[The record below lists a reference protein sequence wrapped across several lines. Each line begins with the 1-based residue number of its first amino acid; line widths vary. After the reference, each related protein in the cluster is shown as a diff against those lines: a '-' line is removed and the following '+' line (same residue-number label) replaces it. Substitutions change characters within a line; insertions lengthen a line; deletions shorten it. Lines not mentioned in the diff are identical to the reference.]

1 MQHKIYINVQMN
13 VEGDEQPTVSEAD
26 CFLQVLEMVKFD
38 FHLWE
43 LLCCNTGRHAIRYH
57 IITEMDATNSKQAVC
72 NAFNNERGAVHRTA
86 NRCVVFEESF
96 VGLYEFLSE
105 EALANNLIRGDCVL
119 TSYLGVKDIYQIIKY
134 LNRKVDANTF
144 PHFH

>member
-72 NAFNNERGAVHRTA
+72 
-86 NRCVVFEESF
+86 
-96 VGLYEFLSE
+96 
-105 EALANNLIRGDCVL
+105 I
-119 TSYLGVKDIYQIIKY
+119 QQ
-134 LNRKVDANTF
+134 
-144 PHFH
+144 